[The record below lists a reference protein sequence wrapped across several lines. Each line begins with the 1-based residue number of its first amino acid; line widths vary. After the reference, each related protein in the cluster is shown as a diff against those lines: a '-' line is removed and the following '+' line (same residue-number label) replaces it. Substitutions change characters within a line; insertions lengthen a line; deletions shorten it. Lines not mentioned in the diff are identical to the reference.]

1 MNISHE
7 NRLLLYCAQTRMPE
21 DALNKVKDIISLSL
35 NWEEVLAS
43 AFWHGI
49 APLLY
54 NNLKDIQESYLIP
67 REIMDQMR
75 TAYHGNLA
83 RNMYLYA
90 ELKRIL
96 ETFCDKGVKVIVLKG
111 AALAKTVY
119 GDIGLRPMGDIDL
132 LVKRED
138 LPHAEN
144 IMSGLGYNFQGNMSP
159 DWYREN
165 HQHIS
170 YVHSEKNI
178 PVEIH
183 WHIANKSHPFRIRN
197 LGTDIIERWW
207 ERAQNIEVSGSK
219 TLMLCPEDLILHLC
233 LHFIKHRFLSQNK
246 NFNGGFSS
254 RGALIQMCDIFQT
267 LKHYRDAI
275 HWVRLKHEAEKYGID
290 NLIYTTL
297 FIVRE
302 IMGEYD
308 EVFHNALSRFR
319 SEDLDKELIQ
329 LINKRILIREN
340 ILPAFP
346 GDFMKSPVADTF
358 QMKVRI
364 LLKEIFPHPKVLSKR
379 YSVPLSSQ
387 RLYLYYFIRPFRLLL
402 KYCKIIREIP
412 RIKEDVILN
421 TWINSQD
428 NISKNRDNK
437 DRK

>member
-7 NRLLLYCAQTRMPE
+7 NRLLLHCLQASISGNTG
-21 DALNKVKDIISLSL
+21 DKIKGVISLLL

-54 NNLKDIQESYLIP
+54 NNLKDIQEGHLIP
-67 REIMDQMR
+67 REVMDQLR

-144 IMSGLGYNFQGNMSP
+144 IMSGLGYRFQGNMP
-159 DWYREN
+159 PEWYREN

-170 YVHSEKNI
+170 YIHPEKNI

-183 WHIANKSHPFRIRN
+183 WHIVNKSHPFRIRN

-207 ERAQNIEVSGSK
+207 EGAQNIEFSGSK
-219 TLMLCPEDLILHLC
+219 ALMLCPEDLILHLC

-267 LKHYRDAI
+267 LKHYRDVI

-290 NLIYTTL
+290 SLMDTIFSAL
-297 FIVRE
+297 RE
-302 IMGEYD
+302 IMGD
-308 EVFHNALSRFR
+308 HDNIFHNVPGRFT
-319 SEDLDKELIQ
+319 SERLDQELIR

-364 LLKEIFPHPKVLSKR
+364 LLKEIFPHPEVLSKR
-379 YSVPLSSQ
+379 NSVPLPSQ

-428 NISKNRDNK
+428 NIS
-437 DRK
+437 RKSR

>member
-1 MNISHE
+1 MNISRE

-21 DALNKVKDIISLSL
+21 DALNKVKDIMRLSL

-54 NNLKDIQESYLIP
+54 NNLKDIQEGHLIP
-67 REIMDQMR
+67 REIMDQLR

-96 ETFCDKGVKVIVLKG
+96 ETFYDKGVKVIVLKG

-119 GDIGLRPMGDIDL
+119 GDIGLRQMSDVDL
-132 LVKRED
+132 LVKKED

-144 IMSGLGYNFQGNMSP
+144 IMSGLGYLFQGDRP
-159 DWYREN
+159 PEWYREN
-165 HQHIS
+165 HEHIS
-170 YVHSEKNI
+170 YIHPEKNI

-183 WHIANKSHPFRIRN
+183 WHIARKTRLSRIRIVD
-197 LGTDIIERWW
+197 TDIIERWW
-207 ERAQNIEVSGSK
+207 EGAQNIEFPGSK
-219 TLMLCPEDLILHLC
+219 ALMLCPEDLILHLC
-233 LHFIKHRFLSQNK
+233 LHFFKHRFTSQNERFTSK
-246 NFNGGFSS
+246 
-254 RGALIQMCDIFQT
+254 GALIQMCDIFQT
-267 LKHYRDAI
+267 LKHYRDEI
-275 HWVRLKHEAEKYGID
+275 DWVRLKGKAEQYGID
-290 NLIYTTL
+290 SLIYTTL

-302 IMGEYD
+302 IRGEYD
-308 EVFHNALSRFR
+308 KVFHNALSRFR
-319 SEDLDKELIQ
+319 SEDLDQELVR
-329 LINKRILIREN
+329 LIKKRILIREN

-358 QMKVRI
+358 QMKVNV
-364 LLKEIFPHPKVLSKR
+364 LLKEIFPHPKVLSNR
-379 YSVPLSSQ
+379 YSVPLPSKKI
-387 RLYLYYFIRPFRLLL
+387 YFYYFIRPFRLLL